1 MIQALTWLVADE
13 LNGFHPFLV
22 IDGLQEFVA
31 DRADINHDL

>member
-13 LNGFHPFLV
+13 FNVFHPLLV
-22 IDGLQEFVA
+22 INGLQEFEA